1 MNRGPKK
8 AKALT
13 APPASQAAPVTYQ
26 VAIAIRAL
34 RDGTANEVQQ
44 KLALEWIVG
53 DAAGKRYF
61 PYHGTDRDTSF
72 ALGRLFVAEQITGLF
87 YLDIKA
93 LRDKDEYTIQA

>member
-1 MNRGPKK
+1 MIKGPKK
-8 AKALT
+8 AKPIQ
-13 APPASQAAPVTYQ
+13 APPASQAASVTYA

-34 RDGTANEVQQ
+34 RDGTANEAQQ

-53 DAAGKRYF
+53 DACNKRHF
-61 PYHGTDRDTSF
+61 PYHNNERDTSF

-93 LRDKDEYTIQA
+93 LRDGHEQAIQA

>member
-1 MNRGPKK
+1 MIKGPKK

-26 VAIAIRAL
+26 VAIALRAL
-34 RDGTANEVQQ
+34 RDGTANEGQQ
-44 KLALEWIVG
+44 KMALEWIVG

-61 PYHGTDRDTSF
+61 PYHDNERDTSF

-93 LRDKDEYTIQA
+93 LRDKDERTIQA